1 MGVLPADKF
10 AKLKAAQEGFYVVG
24 LQDVTGETGTR
35 RDIDDLVLNEK
46 EAFNVFIIALT
57 NMQNPSSVNTNNPM
71 SYFQIAGIHGLP
83 LKPWNSEG
91 VKINEQTAG
100 AQSGYCHHS
109 HIGFG
114 PWHRPYLALLEV
126 FLSVQYCLVE

>member
-10 AKLKAAQEGFYVVG
+10 AKLKAAQEGFYVIG
-24 LQDVTGETGTR
+24 LQGITDVPGIR
-35 RDIDDLVLNEK
+35 RDIDDLAMNYK
-46 EAFNVFIIALT
+46 EAFNIFIIALM
-57 NMQNPSSVNTNNPM
+57 NMQAITPQNTQNPM

-83 LKPWNSEG
+83 LRQWHNEG
-91 VKINEQTAG
+91 AKLNARG
-100 AQSGYCHHS
+100 DQSGYCHHS

-126 FLSVQYCLVE
+126 SSSL